1 MSEKEISAKD
11 RFKTI
16 RHTLNLSQKKMAEDI
31 DISYIMVQNYEYG
44 KNPISEST
52 LLKLRNKYNV
62 NPDWLMNGT
71 GSMFLGDSSDISDCI
86 SIPYFKE
93 VSAAA
98 GSGALVYDEKTVEYL
113 TIPSTLVKITH
124 SNNISIINAVGDSMY
139 PLIDNNDFIIV
150 DLSQKQFLTEGIY
163 VIRIDDTLLVK
174 KLQKIPNGVI
184 LVSENPQY
192 KPIEL
197 TTDNFASDNIA
208 IIGKVVS
215 VIKNFGREI

>member
-1 MSEKEISAKD
+1 MSVKN
-11 RFKTI
+11 RFKEL
-16 RHTLNLSQKKMAEDI
+16 RYTLNLSQKKMAEDI

-44 KNPISEST
+44 KNPVSDST

-62 NPDWLMNGT
+62 NPDWLINGT
-71 GSMFLGDSSDISDCI
+71 GSMFLGSSPTIMPECI
-86 SIPYFKE
+86 KLPYFKE

-98 GSGALVYDEKTVEYL
+98 GSGALVYDENTVEYMS
-113 TIPSTLVKITH
+113 IPSTLIKITH
-124 SNNISIINAVGDSMY
+124 SNDISIINAVGDSMY
-139 PLIDNNDFIIV
+139 PLIDNNDFIII

-174 KLQKIPNGVI
+174 KLQKIPHGVI

-197 TTDNFASDNIA
+197 TIDNFTSDNVA